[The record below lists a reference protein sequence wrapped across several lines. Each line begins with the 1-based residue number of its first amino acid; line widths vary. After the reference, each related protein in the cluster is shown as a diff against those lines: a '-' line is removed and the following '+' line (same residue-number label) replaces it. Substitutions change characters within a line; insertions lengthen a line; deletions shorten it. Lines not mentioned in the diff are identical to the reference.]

1 MTFVLDAS
9 VVVAWLL
16 DDEDDPRA
24 QAALV
29 RLETEGALVP
39 HVWHVEVRSALLAA
53 ERRVRL
59 GSDEVDDCLRRV
71 RELPVRTDAVPDVDA
86 AFAVA
91 REHRMSL
98 YDALYLELAL
108 RSDAPLATLDHGL
121 STAAVGEAVPLIET
135 VAGPD

>member
-1 MTFVLDAS
+1 MSFVLDAS

-29 RLETEGALVP
+29 RLEAEEALVP

-53 ERRVRL
+53 ERRRRL
-59 GSDEVDDCLRRV
+59 GPDEVDDCLRRV
-71 RELPVRTDAVPDVDA
+71 RELPVRTDAAPDVDT
-86 AFAVA
+86 AFSLA
-91 REHRMSL
+91 RGHRMSL

-108 RSDAPLATLDHGL
+108 RVDVPLATLDHAL
-121 STAAVGEAVPLIET
+121 SAAAGAEAIPLIET